1 MKKIAV
7 ALTITTLGISIAH
20 ATQKISTG
28 RISFA
33 GAIVEDSCRVNQQGE
48 QMQLICL
55 SGSEQT
61 KEIINL
67 HRIAKQSFA
76 TSQVSY
82 QWLNKNHTLA
92 MISISHK

>member
-1 MKKIAV
+1 MKTIAM
-7 ALTITTLGISIAH
+7 AITITTLGMSVAH
-20 ATQKISTG
+20 AAQEISTG
-28 RISFA
+28 RISFV

-48 QMQLICL
+48 QMQLTCL

-67 HRIAKQSFA
+67 HKIAKQSFSS
-76 TSQVSY
+76 SQVSY